1 MYKCTDNN
9 TTTQSYLCLMN
20 SHYQLFIVFAKALS
34 CLSLVK
40 DGGKPRGHNVTLV
53 TQYTHTLTHQT
64 SLVMEEF
71 LDSEVDNCSS
81 SSFLYKK
88 LSLLPEWL
96 LWFCGSRRLDMS
108 PKLPLISPSQLEN
121 IKWFNNAFSMNLTVL
136 IFNQSPFS
144 LLATYPWDSC
154 FGITILGR

>member
-1 MYKCTDNN
+1 MPLQNVHKID
-9 TTTQSYLCLMN
+9 TTIQSHLCLMN
-20 SHYQLFIVFAKALS
+20 SRYQLFIVFAKALS

-40 DGGKPRGHNVTLV
+40 DGGKPRGHNVT
-53 TQYTHTLTHQT
+53 QCTHTLTHQT

-88 LSLLPEWL
+88 LSLLVEWL

-108 PKLPLISPSQLEN
+108 PKLPLISPSQLKN
-121 IKWFNNAFSMNLTVL
+121 IKLINNGQWAFSMNLTV
-136 IFNQSPFS
+136 
-144 LLATYPWDSC
+144 
-154 FGITILGR
+154 